1 MKLIVKHGFKKMSD
15 EHSISTLVVK
25 LEDHTRSLKKRIQE
39 LETLLKTRDEKILV
53 LKGRLKY

>member
-53 LKGRLKY
+53 LK